1 MRFCRTVLS
10 ALLVCAGAFAQAP
23 QKGVEAADIDRK
35 ADPCNDFFQ
44 YANGAWRAANP
55 IPASM
60 QRWSR
65 RWASGELAK
74 DQLKEILDDVSK
86 KTDWPKG
93 SIEQQIGDYYGACMN
108 EKRLNEMGMK
118 PIQPM
123 LAEIDAI
130 QTQADLQKLI
140 GKLHDVEVQA
150 PFFLFASSDNHNP
163 TQVIA
168 DISAAGLD
176 MPDREYYLKPDERF
190 KDAREKYRV
199 HVANLFKLAGYSETD
214 AKSAA
219 DTVFQFETKLAENS
233 LDNVA
238 FAEPGSDRSQN
249 DVCRSAEDD
258 AAFRLER
265 VL

>member
-1 MRFCRTVLS
+1 MCLRRVILCVFLACIA
-10 ALLVCAGAFAQAP
+10 ALGQTA

-44 YANGAWRAANP
+44 YANGAWRASNP

-74 DQLKEILDDVSK
+74 DQLKEILDDASK

-108 EKRLNEMGMK
+108 EKRLNELGIK

-130 QTQADLQKLI
+130 KTSADVQKMI
-140 GKLHDVEVQA
+140 GRC
-150 PFFLFASSDNHNP
+150 
-163 TQVIA
+163 T
-168 DISAAGLD
+168 
-176 MPDREYYLKPDERF
+176 
-190 KDAREKYRV
+190 
-199 HVANLFKLAGYSETD
+199 T
-214 AKSAA
+214 
-219 DTVFQFETKLAENS
+219 
-233 LDNVA
+233 
-238 FAEPGSDRSQN
+238 
-249 DVCRSAEDD
+249 
-258 AAFRLER
+258 
-265 VL
+265 